1 MITQRFP
8 FSSKD
13 EILIKVNKRV
23 SLKNLKN
30 LRSKVLSDELRKK

>member
-23 SLKNLKN
+23 SLKNL
-30 LRSKVLSDELRKK
+30 RSKVLSDELRKK